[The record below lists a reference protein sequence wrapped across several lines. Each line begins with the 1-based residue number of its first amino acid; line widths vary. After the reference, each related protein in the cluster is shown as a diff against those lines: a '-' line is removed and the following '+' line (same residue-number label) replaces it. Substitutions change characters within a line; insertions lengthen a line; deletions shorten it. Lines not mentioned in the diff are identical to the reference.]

1 MKTHVGQR
9 VISNFPGLDLK
20 LPAPFPTHQ
29 EWSFELLQVAK

>member
-1 MKTHVGQR
+1 MANRDGQR
-9 VISNFPGLDLK
+9 VISGFPGLDLK